1 MKDFNKVQ
9 IDYAYYKT
17 AVGAMAEQIIN
28 KGRSYDAIYPIP
40 RGGYFI
46 AIQLSQLLGIR
57 IECDI
62 RKITPKT
69 LVVDDICDSGKTIEG
84 FSNYDAAVAFAKER
98 SKDKAS
104 FCGGIVGDNDW
115 LIFPDE
121 HEVTVEDNIIRIL
134 EYIGEDPNREGLK
147 GTPDRI
153 IRMWKEIFRGYDP
166 LQKPKVTTFDN
177 GKDGI
182 VYDNMVIDQGDFHS
196 NCEHHCVWFW
206 GKYWFA
212 YIPNPKGKILGI
224 SKIGRVV
231 DYCSARLQIQ
241 ERLVH
246 DIVDMLKKALGSEY
260 PPLGIALVM
269 KGHHSCKEFRGAK
282 KKGVMTSSYLE
293 GAFKDDPQVRAEFMN
308 LVNGDKYES

>member
-1 MKDFNKVQ
+1 MKKTRKITFEEYDNAISLLAQK
-9 IDYAYYKT
+9 IKASGKKYT
-17 AVGAMAEQIIN
+17 AVCG
-28 KGRSYDAIYPIP
+28 IP
-40 RGGYFI
+40 RGGYYP
-46 AIQLSQLLGIR
+46 AIQLSNILGIPAVTSP
-57 IECDI
+57 ISGVLI
-62 RKITPKT
+62 
-69 LVVDDICDSGKTIEG
+69 VDDIMDSGATLTP
-84 FSNYDAAVAFAKER
+84 YTQ
-98 SKDKAS
+98 DKAVVYCKDIEKAKKS
-104 FCGGIVGDNDW
+104 GIFYAEPFNEW
-115 LIFPDE
+115 LDIPDE
-121 HEVTVEDNIIRIL
+121 KGCGIEDHIRRML
-134 EYIGEDPNREGLK
+134 EYIGEDPNREGLI

-153 IRMWKEIFRGYDP
+153 VRMWKEIFRGYDP
-166 LQKPKVTTFDN
+166 LQKPKITTFDN

-246 DIVDMLKKALGSEY
+246 DIVDMLKEALGSEY

-282 KKGVMTSSYLE
+282 KKGLMTSSYLD
-293 GAFKDDPQVRAEFMN
+293 GAFKEDAQVRSEFMS
-308 LVNGDKYES
+308 LVNNSKEE

>member
-1 MKDFNKVQ
+1 MKKTRKITFEEYDNAISLLAQK
-9 IDYAYYKT
+9 IKASGKKYT
-17 AVGAMAEQIIN
+17 AVCG
-28 KGRSYDAIYPIP
+28 IP
-40 RGGYFI
+40 RGGYYP
-46 AIQLSQLLGIR
+46 AIQLSNILGIPAVTSP
-57 IECDI
+57 ISGVLI
-62 RKITPKT
+62 
-69 LVVDDICDSGKTIEG
+69 VDDIMDSGATLTP
-84 FSNYDAAVAFAKER
+84 YTQ
-98 SKDKAS
+98 DKAVVYCKDIEKAKKS
-104 FCGGIVGDNDW
+104 GIFYAEPFNEW
-115 LIFPDE
+115 LDIPDE
-121 HEVTVEDNIIRIL
+121 KGCGIEDHIRRML
-134 EYIGEDPNREGLK
+134 EYIGEDPNREGLI

-166 LQKPKVTTFDN
+166 LQKPKITTFDN

-182 VYDNMVIDQGDFHS
+182 VYDNMVIDQGDFRS

-206 GKYWFA
+206 GKYFFA

-246 DIVDMLKKALGSEY
+246 DIVDMLKEALGSEY

-282 KKGVMTSSYLE
+282 KKGLMTSSYLD
-293 GAFKDDPQVRAEFMN
+293 GAFKEDAQVRSEFMS
-308 LVNGDKYES
+308 LVNNSREE